1 MTHYVNSEG
10 IQTRTVMDKKNQTI
24 HTYNQSATSLTKKF
38 DELGARISDIE
49 ETFALIQKDNPF
61 VLEIGCGNGR
71 DAAEITKRANHY
83 LGIDIS
89 EKFIELA
96 NQKVPKA
103 NFQVA
108 DIETF
113 TFPGDLDIVFAF
125 ASLIHIPKE
134 ALARI
139 LGEAQVALSENGV
152 MRLSMKYADTYKET
166 TKEDEFGN
174 RTYYL
179 YSKEDIKEVASGFK
193 IIKSELNDF
202 IGQMWLEIILQK
214 I

>member
-1 MTHYVNSEG
+1 
-10 IQTRTVMDKKNQTI
+10 MDKKNQTI
-24 HTYNQSATSLTKKF
+24 HTYNESAISLAKKF

-49 ETFALIQKDNPF
+49 ETFALIQKGNPF

-71 DAAEITKRANHY
+71 DAVEITKRTNNY

-89 EKFIELA
+89 EKLIELA
-96 NQKVPKA
+96 KQKVPNA

-113 TFPGDLDIVFAF
+113 TFPGDLDMVFAF
-125 ASLIHIPKE
+125 ASLIHVPKE

-139 LGEAQVALSENGV
+139 LIEAGMALSENGV
-152 MRLSMKYADTYKET
+152 IRLSMKYADTYSET
-166 TKEDEFGN
+166 TKEDEFGI

-179 YSKEDIKEVASGFK
+179 YSKGDIEEVASGFK
-193 IIKSELNDF
+193 IIKSELNDLR
-202 IGQMWLEIILQK
+202 GQMWLEIILQK